1 MNSYN
6 ENLQASVLE
15 SLSEQELKLQKA
27 KANLDASMFSLY
39 YAEGARIS
47 AAEELIISND
57 NYKFQQE
64 ILEQTVIDSDLSTNV
79 LSSVNLAN
87 VFIPETVKNTS
98 VAAANVQ
105 IAANAILKLA
115 SDVGSIFSIV
125 NAADFDTEIYD
136 QSKYANDLMNGSSP
150 TNKGTAYLAEKTSQL
165 SMEASADVA
174 EVPVS
179 SLAEKTTSTD
189 TSIKGLLE
197 VVNTDF
203 NTASTAVMTD
213 TEALA
218 TANSAEKKAEGTL
231 EDTGVVYK
239 STLNAYELSNEQL
252 NLDLKVTLPIEE
264 GRPTNYKVSF
274 NSYKSPFEDS
284 KEKGVSTGNDEK
296 GYPVK
301 NYYIFLVKNKDKEFF
316 SLSDAEGLITE
327 DKDEELY
334 IKIPSV
340 SPAKSK
346 KNYLYEETINI
357 RPQLIVVEE
366 DASGLKKEKEKENKV
381 LKQQYLRDVNG
392 GDIKIGENYVVYVL
406 AVFDNGY
413 KKIINTFDD
422 YLTVPS
428 ACFTLK
434 NRLTPAK
441 KITVD
446 NNKMSF
452 TSKEDSD
459 FNVEYRCIFL
469 LFNPKLTKGLLTVKE
484 LEKLEK
490 ATSELK
496 EYYKKNKEKQSL
508 KLLLEKLKS
517 KISIS
522 IKSGTE
528 ESTNTILEGFEKEKQ
543 ELIDKLKKVEEDI
556 KKLEKN
562 LKKPGFFFN
571 YTIAKGLEVES
582 YGIATALTA
591 PLKKYT
597 FDINVSTTD
606 SFGNSLIAGNEYI
619 PVVLAMPKKKDEEVQ
634 FIGALSNIQETSV
647 FQYTIKTK

>member
-6 ENLQASVLE
+6 ENLHTSVLE
-15 SLSEQELKLQKA
+15 TLSEQELKLQKS

-47 AAEELIISND
+47 AAEELIIANN

-64 ILEQTVIDSDLSTNV
+64 ILEQAVIDSDLSTNV

-87 VFIPETVKNTS
+87 TFIPETVKNTS

-150 TNKGTAYLAEKTSQL
+150 TKKGTAYLAEKTSQL

-179 SLAEKTTSTD
+179 SLAEKTASTD
-189 TSIKGLLE
+189 TLIKGLLE

-239 STLNAYELSNEQL
+239 STQDAYELSNKQL
-252 NLDLKVTLPIEE
+252 NLDLKVTIPVEE

-274 NSYKSPFEDS
+274 NNYKSPFEDS
-284 KEKGVSTGNDEK
+284 KEKGVSAGSNEE

-327 DKDEELY
+327 DKDKELY

-340 SPAKSK
+340 SPVKSK
-346 KNYLYEETINI
+346 KNYLYEETISI
-357 RPQLIVVEE
+357 RPELMVVEE
-366 DASGLKKEKEKENKV
+366 DASDLKKDKENKAP
-381 LKQQYLRDVNG
+381 KQKYLRDVNG
-392 GDIKIGENYVVYVL
+392 ADIKIGENYVVYVL

-434 NRLTPAK
+434 NRLTAAK
-441 KITVD
+441 KIAIDT
-446 NNKMSF
+446 NKMTF
-452 TSKEDSD
+452 TAKQNGD

-469 LFNPKLTKGLLTVKE
+469 LFNPKLTKGLLTAKE

-490 ATSELK
+490 AASELD
-496 EYYKKNKEKQSL
+496 EYYKKNKEKQGL
-508 KLLLEKLKS
+508 KLLLEQIKS

-522 IKSGTE
+522 ISNEKE
-528 ESTNTILEGFEKEKQ
+528 ESTNAILETLEKEKQ
-543 ELIDKLKKVEEDI
+543 ELIDKLKKIEEEI
-556 KKLEKN
+556 KKLEKD

-582 YGIATALTA
+582 YGIATVPSA
-591 PLKKYT
+591 PSKKYS

-606 SFGNSLIAGNEYI
+606 SFGNSLIAGSEYI

-647 FQYTIKTK
+647 FQYTINKK

>member
-47 AAEELIISND
+47 AAEELIVAND

-87 VFIPETVKNTS
+87 IFIPETVKNTS

-264 GRPTNYKVSF
+264 GRPTSYKVSF

-284 KEKGVSTGNDEK
+284 KEKGVSTGSDEE

-327 DKDEELY
+327 DQDKELY
-334 IKIPSV
+334 IKIPS
-340 SPAKSK
+340 SNAFSYTEKIS
-346 KNYLYEETINI
+346 I
-357 RPQLIVVEE
+357 RPQSLGVEE
-366 DASGLKKEKEKENKV
+366 NASDSKKEKEKVIDNKV

-422 YLTVPS
+422 YLTVSS

-441 KITVD
+441 KIVVD
-446 NNKMSF
+446 NNKMFF
-452 TSKEDSD
+452 TSKENSD

-522 IKSGTE
+522 IKSETE
-528 ESTNTILEGFEKEKQ
+528 ESKNTILEGYEKEKQ
-543 ELIDKLKKVEEDI
+543 ELIDKLKKVEEEI

-582 YGIATALTA
+582 YGIATAPTG

>member
-6 ENLQASVLE
+6 ENLHTSVLE
-15 SLSEQELKLQKA
+15 TLSEQELKLQKS

-47 AAEELIISND
+47 AAEELIIANN

-64 ILEQTVIDSDLSTNV
+64 ILEQAVIDSDLSTNV

-87 VFIPETVKNTS
+87 TFIPETVKNTS

-150 TNKGTAYLAEKTSQL
+150 TKKGTAYLAEKTSQL

-179 SLAEKTTSTD
+179 SLAEKTASTD

-239 STLNAYELSNEQL
+239 STQDAYELSNKQL
-252 NLDLKVTLPIEE
+252 NLDLKVTIPVEE

-274 NSYKSPFEDS
+274 NNYKSPFEDS
-284 KEKGVSTGNDEK
+284 KEKGVSTGSNEE

-327 DKDEELY
+327 DKDKELY

-346 KNYLYEETINI
+346 KNYLYEETISI
-357 RPQLIVVEE
+357 RPELMVVEE
-366 DASGLKKEKEKENKV
+366 DASDLKKDKENKGP
-381 LKQQYLRDVNG
+381 KQKYLRDVNG
-392 GDIKIGENYVVYVL
+392 ADIKIGENYVVYVL

-434 NRLTPAK
+434 NRLTAAK
-441 KITVD
+441 KIAVD
-446 NNKMSF
+446 TNKMTF
-452 TSKEDSD
+452 TAKQNGD

-469 LFNPKLTKGLLTVKE
+469 LFNPKLTKGLLTAKE

-490 ATSELK
+490 AASELD
-496 EYYKKNKEKQSL
+496 EYYKKNKEKQGL
-508 KLLLEKLKS
+508 KLLLEQIKS

-522 IKSGTE
+522 IRSEKE
-528 ESTNTILEGFEKEKQ
+528 ESTNTILETLEKEKQ
-543 ELIDKLKKVEEDI
+543 ELIDKLKKIEEEI
-556 KKLEKN
+556 KKLEKD

-571 YTIAKGLEVES
+571 YTIAKGLEIES
-582 YGIATALTA
+582 YGIATVPSA
-591 PLKKYT
+591 PSKKYS

-606 SFGNSLIAGNEYI
+606 SFGNSLIAGSEYI
-619 PVVLAMPKKKDEEVQ
+619 PVVLAMPNKKDEEVQ

-647 FQYTIKTK
+647 FQYTINKK